1 MIHAG
6 MIGCGAIGTTLA
18 RAIRDGK
25 AGDILLDV
33 VYDVLPESASRLVA
47 KFDAEKP
54 RIALNAEDFFAH
66 RGITLVIEA
75 AGPQVAREMVPMAL
89 KAGKNVM
96 LMSVGA
102 LADSALLEEIY
113 QTASD
118 AGLKVYVPSGAI
130 AGLDGVKSALIAGID
145 DAMIVSSK
153 PPEALR
159 GAPFIVQNGI
169 ELDKVKSRQ
178 KIFEGNA
185 LEAARGFPQN
195 LNVAMSLSLAGIGPS
210 KTRVILVADPSL
222 KKNVHE
228 ITVRGKFGVVTAK
241 TENSALPDNPKTSW
255 LAALSAIRK
264 LRDLSEPISI
274 GT

>member
-18 RAIRDGK
+18 GAIQDGK
-25 AGDILLDV
+25 AGDVHLDV
-33 VYDVLPESASRLVA
+33 VYDVLPESASQLVV
-47 KFDAEKP
+47 KFNAEKP
-54 RIALNAEDFFAH
+54 HIAANIGEFLDH

-75 AGPQVAREMVPMAL
+75 AGQQVAKEMVPMAL

-102 LADSALLEEIY
+102 LADPALLDEIY
-113 QTASD
+113 RTAS
-118 AGLKVYVPSGAI
+118 AVGLKVYVPSGAI
-130 AGLDGVKSALIAGID
+130 TGLDGVKAALIAGID

-159 GAPFIVQNGI
+159 GAPFIVENGI

-195 LNVAMSLSLAGIGPS
+195 LNVAISLSLAGIGPS
-210 KTRVILVADPSL
+210 KTKVVLVADPSL

-228 ITVRGKFGVVTAK
+228 ITVRGPFGVVTAK
-241 TENSALPDNPKTSW
+241 TENSALPGNPKTSW

-264 LRDLSEPISI
+264 LRDLSEPISM